1 MKKSVLAMSAL
12 SLALVSGVA
21 TANVNDANLQANNV
35 RFLGAVTATTCNLV
49 PHVNGSV
56 TNVVHVGTVTAG
68 GTGDAAEFSLKP
80 DGKNDCSSVVDT
92 NNSAN
97 SKTAHIAFMG
107 ALTDQG
113 LSNQSG
119 TATDAN
125 LEIVA
130 TNSTNT
136 TDPITQSDDVRQVL
150 GTTLMKDGAT
160 FTATLHGGTA
170 VGDFQS
176 AIAYQVSYQ

>member
-56 TNVVHVGTVTAG
+56 TNVVNVGTV
-68 GTGDAAEFSLKP
+68 GTGGQGTPVEFSLKP

-92 NNSAN
+92 TTPANN
-97 SKTAHIAFMG
+97 KTAHIAFMG

-125 LEIVA
+125 LVIFA
-130 TNSTNT
+130 TNSTQT
-136 TDPITQSDDVRQVL
+136 TDPITQSDDVRQIE
-150 GTTLMKDGAT
+150 GINIMGDGAT
-160 FTATLHGGTA
+160 FTATLHGGTV